1 MSAAVPSPHRLVIR
15 RELRLVKRVALDP
28 NCEGMLIGN
37 TAAADVRLEHSN
49 ISARHAVIEP
59 VPSGWRIRAV
69 GANVTFRV
77 NGRKAAEAELLEG
90 DVIDVRPFTIT
101 YLGPERDRA
110 ARTHTS
116 GDGSLH
122 LADENAVTTY
132 ARDASDPVTVIRQRL
147 DDLYALAR
155 LILSRKDNGAFWQ
168 IMHAALQRCLTAD
181 RCVIVGVDET
191 DGLFRLAPRA
201 RIAADA
207 PLGVSRSVL
216 YDVIEAGQGMLVE
229 NVGTDVRYAEAQSLV
244 DHRSGSVICVP
255 VIVEGTTRA
264 VLYADRMKARV
275 PFNPEDLNFAIAAI
289 DLAVSAVSM
298 DELSEQSRELS
309 HLKGRIDAGRDMQKL
324 LLPDPIPQP
333 EWGNVAAINIPA
345 EQMSGDIYDV
355 IIDRQGR
362 LVVSLADISGKGVP
376 AAFGTAVLQTSLRQ
390 ALTDH
395 DDLQTVMRSLNATLS
410 HSLPG
415 GCFATMVVC
424 RFAPGGGSVEIAN
437 AGHHA
442 PLWRRNDQS
451 ILAYPERVAIAV
463 GIMPEWD
470 DEIIVK
476 ELKKETGLL
485 LSSDGVTEAI
495 NDDDEEYGL
504 DRLQACYAEAPNR
517 QPTAVL
523 QHVIEDISAFSAD
536 RAQRDDLTM
545 LAVSW

>member
-1 MSAAVPSPHRLVIR
+1 MSEAKDHPYRLVIR
-15 RELRLVKRVALDP
+15 RELRLVRRITLDP
-28 NCEGMLIGN
+28 DSVGMLVGR
-37 TAAADVRLEHSN
+37 APQADIRLDHSN
-49 ISARHAVIEP
+49 ISPEHAAFEP
-59 VPSGWRIRAV
+59 TSTGGWRIRAI
-69 GANVTFRV
+69 GPNVTFRV

-90 DVIDVRPFTIT
+90 DVVDIRPFTVT
-101 YLGPERDRA
+101 FLGPERDRA
-110 ARTHTS
+110 AQTVT
-116 GDGSLH
+116 DGSLH

-132 ARDASDPVTVIRQRL
+132 SRAATDPVTVIRQRL

-216 YDVIEAGQGMLVE
+216 NDVIRAGQGMLVE

-255 VIVEGTTRA
+255 VVVDGTTRA
-264 VLYADRMKARV
+264 VLYADRLKARV
-275 PFNPEDLNFAIAAI
+275 PFNAEDLNFSIAAI

-298 DELSEQSRELS
+298 DELGEQARELS
-309 HLKGRIDAGRDMQKL
+309 HIKGRIDAGRDMQKL

-333 EWGNVAAINIPA
+333 TWGQVAALNIPA

-355 IIDRQGR
+355 MIDERER
-362 LVVSLADISGKGVP
+362 LIVSLADISGKGVP

-390 ALTDH
+390 ALADH
-395 DDLQTVMRSLNATLS
+395 DDLQAVMRSLNATLV

-424 RFAPGGGSVEIAN
+424 RFAPDGQSVEIAN

-442 PLWRRNDQS
+442 PLWKRNDHT

-463 GIMPEWD
+463 GIMPDWP
-470 DEIIVK
+470 DEVIVK
-476 ELKKETGLL
+476 QLKKETGLL
-485 LSSDGVTEAI
+485 LSSDGITEAI
-495 NDDDEEYGL
+495 NEDDEEYGL
-504 DRLQACYAEAPNR
+504 NRLQACYASVTTA
-517 QPTAVL
+517 QPEAVL
-523 QHVIEDISAFSAD
+523 KHVVDDVHAFAD
-536 RAQRDDLTM
+536 GCAPRDDLTL